1 MDISPSLLAVALSW
15 RTLLDIILITTG
27 MFFLLLTLARLGTW
41 KIMAGIFLALVVLI
55 LVSHWCSVPL
65 LVALVLVSHWC
76 PVPTLVALALVSR

>member
-41 KIMAGIFLALVVLI
+41 KIMAGIFLALVVFIGANLLHLQGI
-55 LVSHWCSVPL
+55 EWIYNNVSH
-65 LVALVLVSHWC
+65 VALIEIGRAHV
-76 PVPTLVALALVSR
+76 